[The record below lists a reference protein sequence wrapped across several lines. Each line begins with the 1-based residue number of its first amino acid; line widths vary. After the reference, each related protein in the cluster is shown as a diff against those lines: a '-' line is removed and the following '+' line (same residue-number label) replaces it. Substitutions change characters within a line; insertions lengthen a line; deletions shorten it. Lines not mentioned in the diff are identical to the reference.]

1 MSMKEKIKLLELLKE
16 DLGDNQFRSTVIR
29 VVTTSIINQWIE
41 NRYVHSQSLNRT
53 EIVERI
59 NLTLIN
65 HGIKPVSYSYIKQL
79 SND

>member
-1 MSMKEKIKLLELLKE
+1 MKDKIKTLELLKE
-16 DLGDNQFRSTVIR
+16 DLGDKQFRSTVIR
-29 VVTTSIINQWIE
+29 IVATSIIQQWDK
-41 NRYVHSQSLNRT
+41 NRYMYSQSLSRT